1 MSPIVV
7 PEHFIRAARDSGYR
21 SLASALAELVD
32 NAIEAGATEVD
43 VMVLEAR
50 DTGGREI
57 TIAVQDNG
65 RGMDQ
70 ETLTAALK
78 FGGSER
84 FGGRG
89 GIGRYGM
96 GLPSSSVSQ
105 APRVDVYTW
114 RDGETPL
121 HTFLDVDLIAG
132 KRRAGIPRPKGKAL
146 PMDWHA
152 PEENGTLVV
161 WSRCDRL
168 RYKKANT
175 IAHKLEAPLSR
186 MYRDHL
192 NRQIVIRVNGETLRP
207 FDPLYRAVP
216 EGLSGGCEPYG
227 EALRYRVRS
236 PAGED
241 SLVSVQFVELPV
253 MRWRGLPVDSKRR
266 VGIVGGAGLSIL
278 RAGREIDYGWH
289 LFGAKRK
296 ENYDDWW
303 RCELRF
309 EPALDELFGITNS
322 KQGVNPTKE
331 LRTVLEP
338 DMERIARELNRRVR
352 SSFRSARPRLSSP
365 AMSAAT
371 RRDRLLPPVDQGNN
385 SSRRKGT
392 SGYGYEIVLQ
402 PDSSR
407 EFFTAHMRDST
418 VTVVVNENHP
428 FCEKLRGSTTDA
440 EGAELLLLSAARA
453 LLDLPEEARR
463 IFLRRWSDNLA
474 AFLDS

>member
-1 MSPIVV
+1 
-7 PEHFIRAARDSGYR
+7 
-21 SLASALAELVD
+21 
-32 NAIEAGATEVD
+32 
-43 VMVLEAR
+43 
-50 DTGGREI
+50 
-57 TIAVQDNG
+57 
-65 RGMDQ
+65 
-70 ETLTAALK
+70 
-78 FGGSER
+78 
-84 FGGRG
+84 
-89 GIGRYGM
+89 
-96 GLPSSSVSQ
+96 
-105 APRVDVYTW
+105 
-114 RDGETPL
+114 
-121 HTFLDVDLIAG
+121 
-132 KRRAGIPRPKGKAL
+132 
-146 PMDWHA
+146 
-152 PEENGTLVV
+152 
-161 WSRCDRL
+161 
-168 RYKKANT
+168 
-175 IAHKLEAPLSR
+175 
-186 MYRDHL
+186 
-192 NRQIVIRVNGETLRP
+192 
-207 FDPLYRAVP
+207 
-216 EGLSGGCEPYG
+216 
-227 EALRYRVRS
+227 
-236 PAGED
+236 
-241 SLVSVQFVELPV
+241 